1 MYAPAEKADTVFLL
15 YPFLYS
21 VSEPYLML
29 VLVVLVVLVVTVTW
43 PALRGWTVTVTVL
56 LLAGRERVASG
67 MRAMTPSLS

>member
-1 MYAPAEKADTVFLL
+1 M
-15 YPFLYS
+15 YS

-29 VLVVLVVLVVTVTW
+29 VLVVLVVTVTW

-56 LLAGRERVASG
+56 LLAGRERVESG